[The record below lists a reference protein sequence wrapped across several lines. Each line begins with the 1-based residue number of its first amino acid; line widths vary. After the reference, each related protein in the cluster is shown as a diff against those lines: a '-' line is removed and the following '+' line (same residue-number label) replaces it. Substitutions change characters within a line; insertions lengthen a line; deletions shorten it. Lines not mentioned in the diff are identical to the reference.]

1 MEEVSLGKRLE
12 ELRTKLGYTQGDISS
27 LLGIDQ
33 SLLSEYESGERKV
46 SLSILEKLED
56 IYCCDLIHAP
66 PVISPAIQMVF
77 HVNNATTS
85 NLKAIQAVNRIV
97 LNAIFMSNL
106 LNER

>member
-46 SLSILEKLED
+46 SLSILEELED

-77 HVNNATTS
+77 HVNNVTTS

-97 LNAIFMSNL
+97 LNTIFMSNL

>member
-1 MEEVSLGKRLE
+1 MW
-12 ELRTKLGYTQGDISS
+12 
-27 LLGIDQ
+27 IDQ
-33 SLLSEYESGERKV
+33 GMLSEYESGERKV
-46 SLSILEKLED
+46 SLSILEELED

-66 PVISPAIQMVF
+66 PVISPVIQMVF
-77 HVNNATTS
+77 HVNNVTTS

>member
-1 MEEVSLGKRLE
+1 MEEASLGKRLE
-12 ELRTKLGYTQGDISS
+12 GLRTKLAYTQGDISS

-46 SLSILEKLED
+46 NLSILEKLED
-56 IYCCDLIHAP
+56 IYCCDLIHTP
-66 PVISPAIQMVF
+66 SVISPAIQMVF
-77 HVNNATTS
+77 HVNNVTTS

-106 LNER
+106 LKED

>member
-1 MEEVSLGKRLE
+1 MGKRLE
-12 ELRTKLGYTQGDISS
+12 ELRKKLGYTQADISS

-33 SLLSEYESGERKV
+33 GMLSEYESGERKI
-46 SLSILEKLED
+46 SLSMLEKLGD
-56 IYCCDLIHAP
+56 IYCCDLIHTPSLIP
-66 PVISPAIQMVF
+66 PAMQMVF
-77 HVNNATTS
+77 HISNVTAS